1 VLGSTDFTRF
11 EVSSKEGLKT
21 AFIDIDERRRGEG
34 KQWVSSPGRRGKEI
48 EQEHHQGSV
57 AAGEGGRRR

>member
-34 KQWVSSPGRRGKEI
+34 KQWVSSPGEKR
-48 EQEHHQGSV
+48 
-57 AAGEGGRRR
+57 